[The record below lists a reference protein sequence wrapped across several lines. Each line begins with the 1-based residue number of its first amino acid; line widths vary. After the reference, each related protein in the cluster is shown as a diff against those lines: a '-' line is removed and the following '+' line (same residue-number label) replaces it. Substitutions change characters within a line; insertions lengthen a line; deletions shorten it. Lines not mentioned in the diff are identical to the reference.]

1 MKTALLYTF
10 WTGDDVEMLKRSIQH
25 NGLFVDR
32 IIVFYQKTSNT
43 GNFNENPFQ
52 FLFKSSVIK
61 RENYSVMME
70 NGIVVSFK
78 NFEPDL
84 SLPTKENERI
94 KHNLM
99 IQTAKSQG
107 FTHFIM
113 AAADHFY
120 NENTFE
126 NAKKLILESD
136 PDVIFTKMITYY
148 KREKWAIWPL
158 ESYCMPFIH
167 KMHPD
172 TEISK
177 SVEYPVLVD
186 PSVKVNTIGSFHI
199 MEPKDGILH
208 HYSMIRTDIEK
219 KFRNAAASVRWSKE
233 QVEGF
238 IKEYKN
244 AEIGDKLTYFK
255 GAEIRKINEIL
266 TLINQRS
273 S

>member
-32 IIVFYQKTSNT
+32 VIVFYQKTSNT
-43 GNFNENPFQ
+43 GNFNEN
-52 FLFKSSVIK
+52 LFNFFSFNNLIIERK
-61 RENYSVMME
+61 NYSVMME

-78 NFEPDL
+78 NFEPNL

-120 NENTFE
+120 NKNTFE
-126 NAKKLILESD
+126 NAKKVISESN

-158 ESYCMPFIH
+158 ESYYMPFIH
-167 KMHPD
+167 KMHPG

-199 MEPKDGILH
+199 MGPKDGILH
-208 HYSMIRTDIEK
+208 HYSMIRTDIVK

-238 IKEYKN
+238 IEEYEN
-244 AEIGDKLTYFK
+244 AEIGNKLTYFK
-255 GAEIRKINEIL
+255 GAEIRNINEVL
-266 TLINQRS
+266 GLIKEL
-273 S
+273 